1 MENENE
7 NNENKNG
14 VVAQV
19 VNGELTVKSLGVI
32 AGIVLALL
40 GALASGFAFIDSRYV
55 SQELYDTQLQQQ
67 EQQLTEINLKTA
79 ELLAAMETANTQ
91 EFNRI
96 YKAIKDG
103 TALPLIVRRDLLLS
117 RTNLSPDEERELKI
131 LETKLDELNID
142 TSNDQ

>member
-1 MENENE
+1 MENENK
-7 NNENKNG
+7 NEEKENG

-19 VNGELTVKSLGVI
+19 VRGELTVKSLGAI

-40 GALASGFAFIDSRYV
+40 GALASGFAFVDNKYV
-55 SQELYDTQLQQQ
+55 SQELYDAHVTQNQQ
-67 EQQLTEINLKTA
+67 ELAEINLLTA
-79 ELLAAMETANTQ
+79 QLIQAMEENNQQ

-117 RTNLSPDEERELKI
+117 RSTRLTDDERTELLI
-131 LETKLDELNID
+131 LETKLDELNI
-142 TSNDQ
+142 TN

>member
-1 MENENE
+1 MENENKK
-7 NNENKNG
+7 ENKKDG

-40 GALASGFAFIDSRYV
+40 GALASGFAFIDSKYV
-55 SQELYDTQLQQQ
+55 SQELYDAYT
-67 EQQLTEINLKTA
+67 EQQNQELTEMNLLTA
-79 ELLAAMETANTQ
+79 QLIQAMEDNNQQ

-117 RTNLSPDEERELKI
+117 RGNRLTEDEQ
-131 LETKLDELNID
+131 T
-142 TSNDQ
+142 

>member
-1 MENENE
+1 MENENKK
-7 NNENKNG
+7 ENKKDG

-40 GALASGFAFIDSRYV
+40 GALASGFAFIDSKYV
-55 SQELYDTQLQQQ
+55 SQELYDAYT
-67 EQQLTEINLKTA
+67 EQQNQELTEMNLLTA
-79 ELLAAMETANTQ
+79 QLIQAMEDNNQQ

-117 RTNLSPDEERELKI
+117 RGNRLTEDEQTELRI
-131 LETKLDELNID
+131 LETKLDELNV
-142 TSNDQ
+142 TN

>member
-1 MENENE
+1 MENENKK
-7 NNENKNG
+7 ENKKDG

-40 GALASGFAFIDSRYV
+40 GALASGFAFIDSKYV
-55 SQELYDTQLQQQ
+55 SQELYDAYT
-67 EQQLTEINLKTA
+67 EQQNQELTEMNLLTA
-79 ELLAAMETANTQ
+79 QLIQAMEDNNQQ

-117 RTNLSPDEERELKI
+117 RGNRLTDDEKTELRI
-131 LETKLDELNID
+131 LETKLDELNV
-142 TSNDQ
+142 TN

>member
-7 NNENKNG
+7 NENKNG

-19 VNGELTVKSLGVI
+19 VRGELTVKSLGAI
-32 AGIVLALL
+32 AAIMLALL
-40 GALASGFAFIDSRYV
+40 GAIASGFAFIDSKYV
-55 SQELYDTQLQQQ
+55 SQELFDAHSEQQ
-67 EQQLTEINLKTA
+67 EQQLLSINIKTA
-79 ELLAAMETANTQ
+79 ELLQAMEDANVQ

-103 TALPLIVRRDLLLS
+103 TAMPLIVRRDLLLS
-117 RTNLSPDEERELKI
+117 RDKLSADEKAELRI

-142 TSNDQ
+142 TD

>member
-7 NNENKNG
+7 NKKENG

-19 VNGELTVKSLGVI
+19 VRGELTVKSLGAI

-40 GALASGFAFIDSRYV
+40 GALASGFAFIDSKYV
-55 SQELYDTQLQQQ
+55 SQELYDAHTAQQ
-67 EQQLTEINLKTA
+67 ETELDEMNKLTAQLLQ
-79 ELLAAMETANTQ
+79 AMEESNSQ

-103 TALPLIVRRDLLLS
+103 TALPLIVRRDILLS
-117 RTNLSPDEERELKI
+117 RGNRLTADEENELRI
-131 LETKLDELNID
+131 LETKLNELNIA
-142 TSNDQ
+142 TE